1 MLGARDISKDKTLAK
16 AVPNTDMEL
25 PYQEQCHSVFLLAVG
40 GNSNCRTKMKS
51 TVHGLCGLKL
61 PGLTAIQIVISRFQ
75 FFQRKIE
82 LKQLL
87 F

>member
-25 PYQEQCHSVFLLAVG
+25 PYQGQCSSVFVLAAG
-40 GNSNCRTKMKS
+40 GNSNCS

-61 PGLTAIQIVISRFQ
+61 PGFTATQIVISRFQ
-75 FFQRKIE
+75 FFQGKPE

-87 F
+87 TDL